1 MISCHELRANE
12 HPPDDRDGSFEG
24 HANALLTFGVHK
36 HVVRNQATQGSSEK
50 NHVDIALVRIICYKH
65 TSSMDCY
72 IPVGAVDQ
80 DIVAP
85 SYLQEWT

>member
-1 MISCHELRANE
+1 MIEMAALKATQI
-12 HPPDDRDGSFEG
+12 
-24 HANALLTFGVHK
+24 ALLTFGVHK

-50 NHVDIALVRIICYKH
+50 FHVDIALVRIICYKH

-85 SYLQEWT
+85 SYLQDMDMKYRCYTNTF